1 MYLNGVDAY
10 ATTPARNFRDGS
22 FTLASWVKLLNPVN
36 IKSAIY
42 SSWPSGNGQFLFS
55 AYHVGNVSF
64 IAVNSDGGLRPFL
77 EAR

>member
-1 MYLNGVDAY
+1 LYLNGDAAY

-36 IKSAIY
+36 IKTAIY
-42 SSWPSGNGQFLFS
+42 SSWSPGNGQFLFS
-55 AYHVGNVSF
+55 ASHVGKVSF
-64 IAVNSDGGLRPFL
+64 IAVNSDGGFSPVL